1 MCERCRHYA
10 YCWPSKRP
18 HIHAM
23 HIDDIEASRIDEDI
37 NVPRESTGCKT
48 MIVSA
53 YLAAN

>member
-1 MCERCRHYA
+1 MCERCTHYA